1 MRLLFITSNRIGDAV
16 LSTGLLSHLIDRDSG
31 IRVTV
36 AAGPASAPLFGAV
49 PGLERMVILRKQ
61 QFKGHWFKLWKAVG
75 LSRWDVAVDLRR
87 SAILNIVRAGEKL
100 TVPKPNEP
108 IHRVDLL
115 GGMVGRR
122 DNPPLPKL
130 WWNAAHQKNADQLLS
145 QGEGRGEGVPVLAV
159 GPTANWQG
167 KIWPAENFIQVIE
180 DLTGPNG
187 ALPGARVAIFGGP
200 EERMQANPVLRA
212 VPRERRLDLV
222 GKVDLLTAAAV
233 LSRVSLYV
241 GNDSGLMHM
250 AAAVGAPTL
259 GLFGPSKTELYAP
272 RGPQAAFVRTPES
285 MEELIGFP
293 GYDRHT
299 VGSLLTSLTPETVLK
314 AACGLLDH
322 SS

>member
-16 LSTGLLSHLIDRDSG
+16 LSTGLLSHLIDRDPG

-49 PGLERMVILRKQ
+49 PGLERVLILRKKR
-61 QFKGHWFKLWKAVG
+61 FKTHWFQLWKSVAAT
-75 LSRWDVAVDLRR
+75 RWDVAVDLRR
-87 SAILNIVRAGEKL
+87 SAILNLVRSGEKL
-100 TVPKPNEP
+100 TVPKPTGP
-108 IHRVDLL
+108 VHRVDLL
-115 GGMVGRR
+115 GGMVGREA
-122 DNPPLPKL
+122 NPPLPKL
-130 WWNAAHQKNADQLLS
+130 WWNPPHDQNAEKLLAG
-145 QGEGRGEGVPVLAV
+145 GEGPILAI

-167 KIWPAENFIQVIE
+167 KIWPAEHFIQVIE
-180 DLTGPNG
+180 TLTASTGP
-187 ALPGARVAIFGGP
+187 LPNARVAIFGGP
-200 EERMQANPVLRA
+200 DERPQANPVLRA

-222 GKVDLLTAAAV
+222 GKVDLPTAAAV
-233 LSRVSLYV
+233 LSRVALYV

-272 RGPQAAFVRTPES
+272 RGKRAAFVRTPES
-285 MEELIGFP
+285 MDELIGFP

-299 VGSLLTSLTPETVLK
+299 VGSLMTSLTSDTVLE
-314 AACGLLDH
+314 AAQGLLDQ